1 MRNGNFIG
9 IDLGGTHARVGLVRT
24 GELSHIATTR
34 IQASGSV
41 EEVLRQIYDLLE
53 GLVTSEIDAIGFGV
67 PSVVDVEK
75 GIVYDVQN
83 IPSWK
88 EIHLKSLFEEK
99 YAVPVQVNNDA
110 NCFALGEKYFGK
122 GQGYNSIM
130 GLIIGTGFG
139 AGIIVNDQ
147 LYAGVNCGAGEFGMM
162 PYLDSIYEHYCSGQ
176 FFELHKGQTGEQLFQ
191 RAVDGEKDALQIF
204 NEYGE
209 HLGNGIKA
217 ILYAYDPA
225 VIILGGSVRKS
236 FDLFK
241 ESMWATIESFAY
253 PESVK
258 NLKIEVSELDNV
270 AILGAAALCY
280 EYGKN

>member
-122 GQGYNSIM
+122 GQGYHSII